1 MKVGTVVLVCLS
13 SLPSSSSFDVPGRP
27 SACNLAVGGR
37 SNQDQDCA
45 SFVSSSSSSSISR
58 RGFGHCL
65 AQIAAGGGAVL
76 VSTTAFPEASLA
88 KRTPQDLDD
97 MEKLKQGYS
106 RLNYLLD
113 SWEKLTT
120 ICGRSDNPYLTKN
133 GCERSPLI
141 VMDYM
146 GYKSMNDPLFKA
158 DKTLK
163 RLSTLVPS
171 EDAVDYLEAMEKWG
185 EASEEASGMAY
196 VSSWGEANPGGGKDR
211 VEYWIERSR
220 KNVSDAR
227 DSLGVAL
234 RILGQI

>member
-1 MKVGTVVLVCLS
+1 MWIQQRLALLFLS
-13 SLPSSSSFDVPGRP
+13 FSSASSFWLPRQPSVAGRT
-27 SACNLAVGGR
+27 V
-37 SNQDQDCA
+37 DD
-45 SFVSSSSSSSISR
+45 SITTTTTR
-58 RGFGHCL
+58 RGFGQQLAGLVGASCL
-65 AQIAAGGGAVL
+65 VSAPLPSWAAGQ
-76 VSTTAFPEASLA
+76 E
-88 KRTPQDLDD
+88 DLD
-97 MEKLKQGYS
+97 EKAKLKKGYD

-113 SWEKLTT
+113 NWDKLTT
-120 ICGRSDNPYLTKN
+120 VCGRTDNPYQGKN
-133 GCERSPLI
+133 GCERSPLV

-163 RLSTLVPS
+163 RLSALVPADDS
-171 EDAVDYLEAMEKWG
+171 VDYLEAMEKFG

-211 VEYWIERSR
+211 VEYWIERSK
-220 KNVSDAR
+220 KNVTDAR